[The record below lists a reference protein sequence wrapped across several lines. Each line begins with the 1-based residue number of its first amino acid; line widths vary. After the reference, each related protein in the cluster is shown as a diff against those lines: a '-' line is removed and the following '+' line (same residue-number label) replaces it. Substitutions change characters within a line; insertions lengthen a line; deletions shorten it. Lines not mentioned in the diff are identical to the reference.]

1 MCRPAQSPLPGAG
14 FPARQASSSEALSP
28 PQEQIMKK
36 PPSPRTPKH
45 SRVLPARS
53 VSPRKALQQP
63 RLGAAHSS
71 EALSPQRSEPGSPT
85 RAGRAEQAVP
95 PIFQSPRKRPP
106 SDAAGDGSAPGISA
120 RYALLLHGT
129 PLMASMSET
138 FLHASSLSGIPNLDS
153 T

>member
-1 MCRPAQSPLPGAG
+1 MCCPAQSLLPGAG
-14 FPARQASSSEALSP
+14 FPARQNSSSEALSP

-45 SRVLPARS
+45 SRVLPA
-53 VSPRKALQQP
+53 SPRKGVQQQ

-106 SDAAGDGSAPGISA
+106 SDAAGYGSAPDISA
-120 RYALLLHGT
+120 R
-129 PLMASMSET
+129 
-138 FLHASSLSGIPNLDS
+138 
-153 T
+153 